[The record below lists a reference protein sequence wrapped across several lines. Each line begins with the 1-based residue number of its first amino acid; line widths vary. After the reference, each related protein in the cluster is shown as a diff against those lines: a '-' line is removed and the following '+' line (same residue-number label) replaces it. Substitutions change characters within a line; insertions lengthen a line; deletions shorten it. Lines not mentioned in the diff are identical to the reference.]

1 MARWNDEMLDR
12 LADQTQA
19 NAAGIAELRDAIT
32 RLEAQVS
39 ELRQMQA
46 ENTEAIRELR
56 QVQAE
61 NTEAIRE
68 LRQMQAE
75 NTEAIRELREGQA
88 MMMQMFMQQQS
99 AIEELRRDTRAIQ
112 ADVRLILD
120 TLTRNYPNGQQ
131 GVN

>member
-19 NAAGIAELRDAIT
+19 NAEAIT
-32 RLEAQVS
+32 RLEAKVDANT
-39 ELRQMQA
+39 EAINRLEA
-46 ENTEAIRELR
+46 KVDANTEAIRELR
-56 QVQAE
+56 SGQAA
-61 NTEAIRE
+61 NA
-68 LRQMQAE
+68 
-75 NTEAIRELREGQA
+75 EAIRELREGQA
-88 MMMQMFMQQQS
+88 MMMQMFIQQQS

-120 TLTRNYPNGQQ
+120 TLTHNYPNGQQ